1 MLGVEYLENFTI
13 CDVTLK
19 SLKGKMT
26 FESKSQECVIDSSL
40 EEIEEEKEGGK
51 ESNPSTKE
59 SPEKSFTYSLKLKF
73 HTNIFGTFKQTIIFD
88 FGQRPLLSK
97 VRYNNCNRKMLLIEI
112 SDCDC

>member
-40 EEIEEEKEGGK
+40 EEIEVEKEGGDESDPSNK
-51 ESNPSTKE
+51 ESQEE
-59 SPEKSFTYSLKLKF
+59 SYSYSLQLKF

-88 FGQRPLLSK
+88 FGQRPFLSK
-97 VRYNNCNRKMLLIEI
+97 VRL
-112 SDCDC
+112 

>member
-1 MLGVEYLENFTI
+1 MEYLENFTI

-40 EEIEEEKEGGK
+40 EEIEVEKEGGDESDPSNK
-51 ESNPSTKE
+51 ESQEE
-59 SPEKSFTYSLKLKF
+59 SYSYSLQLKF

-88 FGQRPLLSK
+88 FGQRPFLSK
-97 VRYNNCNRKMLLIEI
+97 VR
-112 SDCDC
+112 

>member
-40 EEIEEEKEGGK
+40 EEIEEEKEGGE

-59 SPEKSFTYSLKLKF
+59 SPEKSFTYNLKLKF
-73 HTNIFGTFKQTIIFD
+73 HTNIFGTFKQSY
-88 FGQRPLLSK
+88 LA
-97 VRYNNCNRKMLLIEI
+97 N
-112 SDCDC
+112 SDGN